1 MMNETK
7 ISKEGT
13 ILLAILILLCALV
26 IGSTLYGL
34 IELSR
39 REHQKEFRR

>member
-1 MMNETK
+1 MNETK

-26 IGSTLYGL
+26 IGSTLYGF
-34 IELSR
+34 IELGKKQY
-39 REHQKEFRR
+39 QKEFRK

>member
-1 MMNETK
+1 MNETK

-26 IGSTLYGL
+26 IGSTLYGF
-34 IELSR
+34 IELGKR
-39 REHQKEFRR
+39 QYQNEFRK

>member
-1 MMNETK
+1 MITENK
-7 ISKEGT
+7 ITKEGT
-13 ILLAILILLCALV
+13 ILLAILIVLCALV
-26 IGSTLYGL
+26 IGSTLYGF

>member
-1 MMNETK
+1 MNETK

-26 IGSTLYGL
+26 IGSTLYGF
-34 IELSR
+34 IELGKR
-39 REHQKEFRR
+39 QYQKEFRK

>member
-1 MMNETK
+1 MITSQK
-7 ISKEGT
+7 ITKEGS
-13 ILLAILILLCALV
+13 ILLVILILLCALV
-26 IGSTLYGL
+26 IGSTLYGF